1 MTRRV
6 SAIAALLLSG
16 ASASSQQVPGDLG
29 ELMRQLAER
38 RHGEV
43 SFVEQH
49 FLKLLKRPAE
59 SYGELTY
66 DAPDRLEKRT
76 VEPKPETLTLAGDVL
91 TVVRGGRARTL
102 DLKSY
107 PALVPFIES
116 IRATLAGDLP
126 TLERLFT
133 VEFAGT
139 VARWRLTLTPRDPQ
153 VAKTVSQ
160 VRIDGANSTLTTV
173 EILETDGDR
182 SLMTLREHPMSARRA
197 AVLGAWLCT
206 LAAAAAVAL
215 HARYITDLS
224 AFLPAH
230 PTAQQRILVEQLR
243 EGPASRLILI
253 GIEGGS
259 RLARAAVS
267 LDMARRLRARPRVL
281 ERQQRRGGLGGS
293 RSRIPVRAPLSF
305 ERRGRLRSAF
315 PSQASRRRC
324 ATPSRILPRPRG

>member
-1 MTRRV
+1 VTRHV
-6 SAIAALLLSG
+6 PAIAALLLS
-16 ASASSQQVPGDLG
+16 SAAALSQQVSGDLG

-49 FLKLLKRPAE
+49 FLKLLKRPTE

-91 TVVRGGRARTL
+91 TVVRGGRTRTL

-126 TLERLFT
+126 TLQRLFT
-133 VEFAGT
+133 VDFAGT
-139 VARWRLTLTPRDPQ
+139 LARWRLTLTPRDAQ

-160 VRIDGANSTLTTV
+160 VRIDGANSTLITV

-182 SLMTLREHPMSARRA
+182 SLMTLRTQSR
-197 AVLGAWLCT
+197 GACR
-206 LAAAAAVAL
+206 VAL
-215 HARYITDLS
+215 
-224 AFLPAH
+224 LPH
-230 PTAQQRILVEQLR
+230 
-243 EGPASRLILI
+243 
-253 GIEGGS
+253 
-259 RLARAAVS
+259 
-267 LDMARRLRARPRVL
+267 
-281 ERQQRRGGLGGS
+281 RGR
-293 RSRIPVRAPLSF
+293 RSRPA
-305 ERRGRLRSAF
+305 
-315 PSQASRRRC
+315 C
-324 ATPSRILPRPRG
+324 ALYH

>member
-1 MTRRV
+1 VTRRV
-6 SAIAALLLSG
+6 SAIAALLLS
-16 ASASSQQVPGDLG
+16 SAAALSQQLPGDLG
-29 ELMRQLAER
+29 ELMRQLADR

-91 TVVRGGRARTL
+91 TVVRGGRTRTL

-126 TLERLFT
+126 TLQRLFT
-133 VEFAGT
+133 VDFAGT
-139 VARWRLTLTPRDPQ
+139 VARWRLTLTPRDAQ

-182 SLMTLREHPMSARRA
+182 SLMTLREHP
-197 AVLGAWLCT
+197 
-206 LAAAAAVAL
+206 
-215 HARYITDLS
+215 
-224 AFLPAH
+224 
-230 PTAQQRILVEQLR
+230 
-243 EGPASRLILI
+243 
-253 GIEGGS
+253 
-259 RLARAAVS
+259 
-267 LDMARRLRARPRVL
+267 
-281 ERQQRRGGLGGS
+281 
-293 RSRIPVRAPLSF
+293 
-305 ERRGRLRSAF
+305 
-315 PSQASRRRC
+315 
-324 ATPSRILPRPRG
+324 